1 VEASTVAAPLSS
13 SPPSFQF
20 EFGTPAA
27 YERLTVIPLFGTGS
41 PADYLGLDAASAL
54 DGFVITEVDESGS
67 VTELNV
73 TNPYDRKVLLYE
85 GEEVVGAKQNR
96 TIARPILVPERTEK
110 LTVPVSCVERGRW
123 GWRGRKFSTSPHASY
138 PSLRAAAHKGGQHG
152 VWQEVKT
159 ASDAHGVR
167 SPTQASE
174 EMYLQLSAAVDS
186 YVEALPLKDGQ
197 TGSLVLVDGDAV
209 CLDWVSRP
217 EVHADL
223 YPKLLRGYAFEAL
236 SPWRQ
241 ERQERQPAE
250 QFVASLILANGLSM
264 QPVGAGE
271 ALRLTSPSVIA
282 QQLQLNGEMVALA
295 AVAV

>member
-1 VEASTVAAPLSS
+1 V
-13 SPPSFQF
+13 
-20 EFGTPAA
+20 FGK
-27 YERLTVIPLFGTGS
+27 GS
-41 PADYLGLDAASAL
+41 PADYLSLDASSAL

-73 TNPYDRKVLLYE
+73 TNPHDRKVLLYE

-96 TIARPILVPERTEK
+96 TIARPILVPERTER
-110 LTVPVSCVERGRW
+110 LTVPVSCVEHGRW
-123 GWRGRKFSTSPHASY
+123 GWRDRKFSTSSHASY
-138 PSLRAAAHKGGQHG
+138 PSLRAAAHKGGQRG
-152 VWQEVKT
+152 VWDEVKT
-159 ASDAHGVR
+159 MSYAHGVT

-174 EMYLQLSAAVDS
+174 EMYLHHTSALDR

-197 TGSLVLVDGDAV
+197 TGSFVLVDGAAV
-209 CLDWVSRP
+209 SLDWVSRP

-236 SPWRQ
+236 TPWRHDAQ
-241 ERQERQPAE
+241 QPALDRD
-250 QFVASLILANGLSM
+250 QFLAALLAAKRLPM

-271 ALRLTSPSVIA
+271 PVKLTSESVVA